1 MGMVGIQ
8 SIPKW
13 EVYGMALGL
22 ANCLDAQAIKHKHSE
37 AEAEVVGRAEANKV
51 AAFIAGLEAKA
62 WLLDLL

>member
-1 MGMVGIQ
+1 
-8 SIPKW
+8 
-13 EVYGMALGL
+13 MALGL
-22 ANCLDAQAIKHKHSE
+22 ANCLNAQAIKHKHSE